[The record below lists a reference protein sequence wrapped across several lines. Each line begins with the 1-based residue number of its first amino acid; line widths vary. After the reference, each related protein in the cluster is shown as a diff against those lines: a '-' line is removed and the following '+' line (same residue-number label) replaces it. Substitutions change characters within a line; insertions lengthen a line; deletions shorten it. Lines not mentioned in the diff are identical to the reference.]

1 MAARSQPVGLRG
13 CRETM
18 SAAGRQKTNITPP
31 ATSGGKG
38 RRSSEV
44 GRGTAAFLARS
55 SQLRAASASEVPP
68 IPQASQTAPRRRIVH
83 LVLRAL
89 FRVASVPHERPGF
102 VTKNVTGNESGLV
115 QHPGTSQRL
124 CTTNGCVWVG
134 TLVRV
139 RGGAAALSPPHTAPN
154 GPGQKPASASASRLS
169 DGSTVRPDADY
180 FVYCALAVVGK
191 VEIGDPDAGPEQ
203 RSTAHYSRGLHPPW
217 GGLPVS
223 TVTLARASPG

>member
-44 GRGTAAFLARS
+44 GRGTAAFLACS

-102 VTKNVTGNESGLV
+102 VTKNVTGNESGFV
-115 QHPGTSQRL
+115 QHPGTRQGAWCRSGLADGAGEAGDEQ
-124 CTTNGCVWVG
+124 
-134 TLVRV
+134 
-139 RGGAAALSPPHTAPN
+139 GGKR
-154 GPGQKPASASASRLS
+154 PGQQLQPQPAAV
-169 DGSTVRPDADY
+169 STWPV
-180 FVYCALAVVGK
+180 VLAVVPQWRGTTR
-191 VEIGDPDAGPEQ
+191 VQ
-203 RSTAHYSRGLHPPW
+203 R
-217 GGLPVS
+217 
-223 TVTLARASPG
+223 

>member
-38 RRSSEV
+38 RRSSE
-44 GRGTAAFLARS
+44 
-55 SQLRAASASEVPP
+55 
-68 IPQASQTAPRRRIVH
+68 
-83 LVLRAL
+83 
-89 FRVASVPHERPGF
+89 
-102 VTKNVTGNESGLV
+102 
-115 QHPGTSQRL
+115 
-124 CTTNGCVWVG
+124 VG